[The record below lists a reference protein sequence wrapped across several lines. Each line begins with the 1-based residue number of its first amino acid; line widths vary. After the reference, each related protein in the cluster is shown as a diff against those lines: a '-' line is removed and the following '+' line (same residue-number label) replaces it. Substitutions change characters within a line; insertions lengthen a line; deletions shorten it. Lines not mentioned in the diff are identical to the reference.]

1 MVGNKK
7 YQVEVVVTTMGFKV
21 LQLSDFLGISGVTLR
36 AIPSGVLNC
45 LAKLTSRN
53 PSIHAE
59 AVDNIYPAH
68 ANALRKASLAPP
80 VFSTMGDLCRK
91 QDEKVEIEK
100 ERDVSEK
107 KKINVYFCVAY
118 SRYFSTSICRVIY
131 SLKKSFN
138 FTWLRV

>member
-68 ANALRKASLAPP
+68 ANALRKAGMAPP
-80 VFSTMGDLCRK
+80 IFPTIGDLWRK
-91 QDEKVEIEK
+91 
-100 ERDVSEK
+100 
-107 KKINVYFCVAY
+107 
-118 SRYFSTSICRVIY
+118 
-131 SLKKSFN
+131 
-138 FTWLRV
+138 

>member
-68 ANALRKASLAPP
+68 ANSLRKAGLAPP
-80 VFSTMGDLCRK
+80 VFPTMGDLWRK

-100 ERDVSEK
+100 ELDVRK
-107 KKINVYFCVAY
+107 KKNINVYFCVAY
-118 SRYFSTSICRVIY
+118 SRYFST
-131 SLKKSFN
+131 
-138 FTWLRV
+138 